1 MHPYTHEI
9 NFGEIILWVAYKM
22 ANTQQIIDMDPCEIN
37 LGVTITYQY
46 FDSRNRIWIVKNKPK
61 KIDMS
66 NIYEDFV

>member
-46 FDSRNRIWIVKNKPK
+46 FDSRNRI
-61 KIDMS
+61 
-66 NIYEDFV
+66 